1 MKKVELSV
9 GLTQDFEH
17 RTDRKKA
24 FSMLENIENS
34 GEIIEY
40 ISELESLF
48 AVEKYSTLSVMA
60 NDMREHLA
68 EIRISNNDDFN
79 RGYQRAINLVID
91 KLEEIDIDSQAATSI
106 MEMMSAAVRD
116 AQTLCKNTDDYQ
128 AIGNYAKAIED
139 GAQ

>member
-68 EIRISNNDDFN
+68 EIRLGNSDDFN
-79 RGYQRAINLVID
+79 QGYQRAINLVID
-91 KLEEIDIDSQAATSI
+91 RLEEIDIDSQAATSI
-106 MEMMSAAVRD
+106 MEMQAAMLLQAAELIRGQDDYAAVVN
-116 AQTLCKNTDDYQ
+116 L
-128 AIGNYAKAIED
+128 AKSVHE
-139 GAQ
+139 GCV